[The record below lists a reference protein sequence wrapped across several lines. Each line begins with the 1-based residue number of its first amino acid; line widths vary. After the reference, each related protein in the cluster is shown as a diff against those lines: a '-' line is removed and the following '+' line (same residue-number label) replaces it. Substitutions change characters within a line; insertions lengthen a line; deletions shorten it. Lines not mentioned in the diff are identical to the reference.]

1 MIKQLNILGHNHE
14 NVSQYPGFYR
24 VFCTEPS
31 ASEANTMANTSP
43 HWNKSWTAS
52 LLLPVSVLVLLA
64 SCGESV
70 ETSATEAAPATA
82 PVTSKPAPSKDP
94 VNTNGI
100 SVTNISASASE
111 DANPAS
117 NASDGKLNTRW
128 SAGGDG
134 QWIRLDLGQV
144 MPITG
149 VQIAWYKGSS
159 RKAVFDVQL
168 SSNGNTFT
176 NVITKNS
183 SGGTSSDLELYSFP
197 STSARYVRVVGHGNS
212 ENQAIA
218 ITEIRVETASNTS
231 KPVPTPVPTPTPAPA
246 PKPTPGPS
254 PVPTPVPAPQPTPAP
269 SPAPTPAPVP
279 TPATVPTTAL
289 LVIAQPAGTA
299 FYVDCNGGNDSNDGT
314 SPSSAWQSMGKAN
327 AARLFAGQ
335 SMLFKRG
342 CTWNG
347 PLFAGW
353 RGTPDAPVFIGAY
366 GEGNAPMIRNGYPA
380 AVSIS
385 NQHQVIDSLE
395 TSADQ
400 PRPYGN
406 AQNCK
411 STPQGWRVGFEFNGN
426 AQYST
431 VQRSKA
437 TGLTAG
443 IRFGGGSR
451 NRAIANTFINNTVM
465 SNNTPSWQGRDDD
478 SGAWGVLLNA
488 NDNEVAYNSFGGNM
502 ACSEDYGVEG
512 ASVEVYEAS
521 GNYIH
526 HNKSI
531 NDTTFTELGGS
542 WNKPS
547 QNNTFAYNL
556 YAPIKT
562 GGELLV
568 LRGYDSKWGGNPG
581 TKFHN
586 NTAYQVTVGISC
598 ADGCS
603 SRILSA
609 HNNIIWS
616 RQNTGKGALWASG
629 PFDEGNNIYWRSG
642 APTSAAIE
650 GGGIASS
657 SRVVDPKFVDPDNYN
672 FQLAPGSPAIN
683 AGASSIPQAL
693 GISSDLFGSPIPAS
707 GVDIGAIEHQ

>member
-1 MIKQLNILGHNHE
+1 
-14 NVSQYPGFYR
+14 
-24 VFCTEPS
+24 
-31 ASEANTMANTSP
+31 
-43 HWNKSWTAS
+43 
-52 LLLPVSVLVLLA
+52 
-64 SCGESV
+64 
-70 ETSATEAAPATA
+70 
-82 PVTSKPAPSKDP
+82 
-94 VNTNGI
+94 
-100 SVTNISASASE
+100 
-111 DANPAS
+111 
-117 NASDGKLNTRW
+117 
-128 SAGGDG
+128 
-134 QWIRLDLGQV
+134 
-144 MPITG
+144 
-149 VQIAWYKGSS
+149 
-159 RKAVFDVQL
+159 
-168 SSNGNTFT
+168 
-176 NVITKNS
+176 VI
-183 SGGTSSDLELYSFP
+183 
-197 STSARYVRVVGHGNS
+197 
-212 ENQAIA
+212 
-218 ITEIRVETASNTS
+218 
-231 KPVPTPVPTPTPAPA
+231 
-246 PKPTPGPS
+246 
-254 PVPTPVPAPQPTPAP
+254 PQP
-269 SPAPTPAPVP
+269 S
-279 TPATVPTTAL
+279 
-289 LVIAQPAGTA
+289 GTA
-299 FYVDCNGGNDSNDGT
+299 FYVDCNGGNDGNDGT

-327 AARLFAGQ
+327 AAKLSAGQ

-353 RGTPDAPVFIGAY
+353 RGTADAPVFIGAY
-366 GEGNAPMIRNGYPA
+366 GDGNAPMIRNGYPA

-400 PRPYGN
+400 PQPYGN

-431 VQRSKA
+431 VQRSK
-437 TGLTAG
+437 GSGMTAG

-488 NDNEVAYNSFGGNM
+488 NDNEVAYNSFGGNS

-598 ADGCS
+598 SDGCS

-657 SRVVDPKFVDPDNYN
+657 SRIADPKFVDPENYN
-672 FQLAPGSPAIN
+672 FQLSPGSPAIN

-693 GISSDLFGSPIPAS
+693 GISSDLLGTLIPAS